1 MPSASLIFRI
11 IFVKETSLFE
21 LVDAWRKLNVLGD
34 IEAYVSNWLGLMAL
48 KIEKFFDI
56 EHINPVFLMLTMKK
70 AYLGPCQTPMMECFV
85 KVVSGF

>member
-1 MPSASLIFRI
+1 MLVSFL
-11 IFVKETSLFE
+11 E
-21 LVDAWRKLNVLGD
+21 LYFWKKRVYLNLLTP
-34 IEAYVSNWLGLMAL
+34 EEKAYVSNWLGLMAL

>member
-48 KIEKFFDI
+48 KIEKFSDI

-70 AYLGPCQTPMMECFV
+70 AYLEPCQTPMMECFV